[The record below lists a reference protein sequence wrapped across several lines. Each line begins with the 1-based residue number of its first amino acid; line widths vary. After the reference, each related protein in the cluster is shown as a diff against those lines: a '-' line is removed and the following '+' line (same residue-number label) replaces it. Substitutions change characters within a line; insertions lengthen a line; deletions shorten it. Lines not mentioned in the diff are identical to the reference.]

1 MKRFIHIPKN
11 AGTSVRPWVYP
22 MSYKDTKQGLPEFIK
37 KIGLDKHL
45 PHSKLK
51 PDSMFDDQF
60 AIVRNPWA
68 RVVSLYHEMARLR
81 DIPDFENTEYY
92 TWEMSFLTFISKIK
106 DFNYED
112 HWWCNPPH
120 KCFANQVDWLVLHR
134 KTEPLVQALP
144 FDNLQTN
151 LKSILGHQV
160 FLQWLNR
167 SKFAGNYKDYYND
180 YSKRIV
186 AEHFG
191 RDIEYYGFKFETEA
205 TKNVY
210 RA

>member
-1 MKRFIHIPKN
+1 MH
-11 AGTSVRPWVYP
+11 
-22 MSYKDTKQGLPEFIK
+22 
-37 KIGLDKHL
+37 
-45 PHSKLK
+45 
-51 PDSMFDDQF
+51 
-60 AIVRNPWA
+60 
-68 RVVSLYHEMARLR
+68 
-81 DIPDFENTEYY
+81 
-92 TWEMSFLTFISKIK
+92 
-106 DFNYED
+106 
-112 HWWCNPPH
+112 
-120 KCFANQVDWLVLHR
+120 NQVDWLVLHR
-134 KTEPLVQALP
+134 TVTEPLVQALP

-151 LKSILGHQV
+151 LKGILGHQV

-167 SKFAGNYKDYYND
+167 SKFASNYKDYYND